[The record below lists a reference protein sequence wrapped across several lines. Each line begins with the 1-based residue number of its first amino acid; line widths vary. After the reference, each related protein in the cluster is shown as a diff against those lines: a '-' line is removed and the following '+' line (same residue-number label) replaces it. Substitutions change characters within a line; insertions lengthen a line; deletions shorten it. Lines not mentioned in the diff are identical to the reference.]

1 MLIPIG
7 IKMKIIILFVMLL
20 SLYTIPV
27 YAGEI
32 DTVWIRNHTKA
43 GTFGGFEIN
52 NDYTKV
58 VGVINEVLYFF
69 DTENGD
75 LLDSIYTGAD
85 DYLIDFDITH
95 DFKYAVMVDG
105 GNVFHLIDVEN
116 KEKLLTL
123 YIAKECAIS
132 NDGSFFLVTMS
143 SGWINGKQ
151 PTSWILRYDI
161 SSLEITD
168 SLFIEHKF
176 DNSRSLE
183 ISPDGNF
190 FAFERWVE
198 TEYVNLSDTT
208 HLIYAGT
215 KPLMMLDT
223 IASRAGRASIAH
235 KILYLKRSPYL
246 TYNTL
251 STNDDLY
258 KYNINIGEK
267 SVLATKERRHTL
279 HHFFSFYEN
288 YIFGQFRIGGYES
301 IVIDLSN
308 DKTIFNASYYTHA
321 IAALPDDEHL
331 ITFYPSALMKIKTPW
346 SQVGVYE
353 LPNENIFTNYE
364 NGRLTIELNT
374 EESGRLNVVLF
385 SIEGSKISDIYNGN
399 IVTGSNFIQKEIN
412 LSSGSYFLTFH
423 INGSYLSKKFLVIN

>member
-1 MLIPIG
+1 M
-7 IKMKIIILFVMLL
+7 KKIILLVLLL
-20 SLYTIPV
+20 SLCTIPAV
-27 YAGEI
+27 AGEI

-75 LLDSIYTGAD
+75 LLDSIVTGSSVSFR
-85 DYLIDFDITH
+85 DFDISS
-95 DFKYAVMVDG
+95 DFKYAVMINGHG
-105 GNVFHLIDVEN
+105 GFFLIDTEN
-116 KEKLLTL
+116 KEEVLSFGDA
-123 YIAKECAIS
+123 IECAIS
-132 NDGSFFLVTMS
+132 DDGSFFFVTMV
-143 SGWINGKQ
+143 GEGQNGQQGK
-151 PTSWILRYDI
+151 SWILRYELP
-161 SSLEITD
+161 SLKKTD
-168 SLFIEHKF
+168 SLFIENKF
-176 DNSRSLE
+176 ASSKSME
-183 ISPDGNF
+183 ISTDGNY

-223 IASRAGRASIAH
+223 IASRAGRASIAY
-235 KILYLKRSPYL
+235 KTLYLKRSPYL
-246 TYNTL
+246 TYNTG
-251 STNDDLY
+251 SYDDDLY
-258 KYNINIGEK
+258 KYNTISREL
-267 SVLATKERRHTL
+267 SVLATKERTQML

-288 YIFGQFRIGGYES
+288 YLCGLYWIGYDEL
-301 IVIDLSN
+301 IAVDLSN
-308 DKTIFNASYYTHA
+308 DMTFFDANFYAEG
-321 IAALPDDEHL
+321 IAALPDDKHL
-331 ITFYPSALMKIKTPW
+331 IAFHTAALMKIKTPW
-346 SQVGVYE
+346 SQVGVEE
-353 LPNENIFTNYE
+353 LPNDNILTTYE

-374 EESGRLNVVLF
+374 EEYGRLNVVLF